1 MDKDELRNIVE
12 QMINCQLKI
21 KEYESKLKEYKISI
35 VDFMREKN
43 LEKLD
48 AKQAIVTY
56 VKPSARKT
64 IDSKKL
70 KKDLPDIYNKYVK
83 ETTTSESVR
92 INIKKDEN
100 N

>member
-1 MDKDELRNIVE
+1 
-12 QMINCQLKI
+12 MIECQLKI

-35 VDFMREKN
+35 IDFMREKN

>member
-1 MDKDELRNIVE
+1 MNKDELRNIVE
-12 QMINCQLKI
+12 QMIECQLKI
-21 KEYESKLKEYKISI
+21 KEYESRLKEYKIS
-35 VDFMREKN
+35 VANFMKENN

-48 AKQAIVTY
+48 AKQAFVTY
-56 VKPSARKT
+56 VKPSTRKT

-83 ETTTSESVR
+83 ETKTSESVR
-92 INIKKDEN
+92 LNIKKDEN